1 MVAMNEPLD
10 FGELLRRYRMHARL
24 TQEGLAERAGL
35 AARTIRSLERGEQHT
50 PREITVNL
58 LAEALGLAPHDRA
71 LLETSLTRKTAQV
84 CVRDTNLQ
92 RTSQHI
98 SSVHSSN
105 ATATDGINVIPP
117 EPYYFG
123 PYPLHRCFTG
133 RLTERQLLRDW
144 FIDGTLPVLAL
155 TAMGGAGKS
164 ALSWVWLQRDV
175 LGLPL
180 PGLTSMEEEDAIR
193 VHPNEKLE
201 GVFWWSFAEPQSHFA
216 DFLDEII
223 LYFSSH
229 SIDPR
234 PIASTYKKIQLVI
247 SFLERHR
254 FLVVLDGFERELRA
268 YMTMSAVYHTD
279 KTIQG
284 EGEVGFRTCIDP
296 DTARFLRWVTTRP
309 LQSRILLLSRLL
321 PQELDGIG
329 YCRHERLGDLSPN
342 DATTFFLAQGVRGTR
357 VEIQAVC
364 RPYGYHPLALRLLS
378 GIILHDAER
387 PGDVTAVGHAR
398 YPLDTLTKRSH
409 ILDLAYASLLSPLQ
423 ALLSRIAA
431 FRAPANFRA
440 IKVINPFAD
449 DLRLK
454 DALLELVERGLLT
467 FDAARASYHLHP
479 IVRHYAYD
487 QLVDKQ
493 MIHEQLTGHF
503 LLDINTAL
511 RAQPVHDARKIHSMA
526 YDIGAAIDEIG
537 DRYPKNVDTLV
548 EIYHH
553 MVHGKRLEDAFSLY
567 YVELA
572 ALLYHRLGAYQMV
585 IELLEALLLSAD
597 TLQGEQGS
605 ASALS
610 QRQVSWVLDALA
622 HVYSA
627 CGYPRYAVELLER
640 SVAID
645 ENLGDVGSLT
655 TTLRSIAVQQLV
667 LGRMLAAERNLERS
681 MEICRNASDTFN
693 EAMNHQYFGLL
704 RAYQARFQE
713 SLQHLD
719 TALHVFSERGVTKA
733 EGTVWAYRAL
743 TSLLA
748 GDVAP
753 ALSAARR
760 ARDLAELGPYER
772 DIIRA
777 EWLLG
782 AIGVQTVY
790 DESVPTI
797 EGLLEAEM
805 HLAEAM
811 DRCRTIDMVDYEADI
826 LLASSRLHQAKGEW
840 SQAWRLIMEA
850 LAVAERSE
858 FRTLLADIH
867 GCASQ
872 LALESGD
879 RDAGIM
885 HARLSLEAARCDGEP
900 YCYGAALIQAKRL
913 LTTVDTM
920 GTAQHLS

>member
-1 MVAMNEPLD
+1 MNEPLD
-10 FGELLRRYRMHARL
+10 FGALLRRYRTHARL
-24 TQEGLAERAGL
+24 TQEGLADRAGL

-50 PREITVNL
+50 PREITVQL
-58 LAEALGLAPHDRA
+58 LADALGLAPQDKA
-71 LLETSLTRKTAQV
+71 ILETSLTRKTPHAFV
-84 CVRDTNLQ
+84 NDMNLQ
-92 RTSQHI
+92 ETSQYVT
-98 SSVHSSN
+98 SVHSSD
-105 ATATDGINVIPP
+105 ATTKDGINAIPP

-133 RLTERQLLRDW
+133 RLVERQLLSDW
-144 FIDGTLPVLAL
+144 FVDGNLPVLAL
-155 TAMGGAGKS
+155 TAMGGMGKS

-175 LGLPL
+175 LGIPL
-180 PGLTSMEEEDAIR
+180 PGLTSTGEGEAIH
-193 VHPNEKLE
+193 VYPGDQPE

-223 LYFSSH
+223 LYFSSN

-234 PIASTYKKIQLVI
+234 RVVSTYKKIQLVI
-247 SFLERHR
+247 SLLQRHR

-268 YMTMSAVYHTD
+268 YATVSASYHAD
-279 KTIQG
+279 KTVQG
-284 EGEVGFRTCIDP
+284 EDGVGFRTCIDP
-296 DTARFLRWVTTRP
+296 DTARFLRWVTTQP

-329 YCRHERLGDLSPN
+329 YCRHERLGDLNPN
-342 DATTFFLAQGVRGTR
+342 DATTFFLAQGVRGSR

-364 RPYGYHPLALRLLS
+364 RPYGYHPLSLRLLS
-378 GIILHDAER
+378 GIIIHDAER
-387 PGDVTAVGHAR
+387 PGDVTAVGHVR
-398 YPLDTLTKRSH
+398 YPLDALAKQSR
-409 ILDLAYASLLSPLQ
+409 ILDLAYASLRSPLQ
-423 ALLSRIAA
+423 ALLSRVAA

-440 IKVINPFAD
+440 IKVIDPFTD
-449 DLRLK
+449 DLNLK
-454 DALLELVERGLLT
+454 DALLELVERGLIT
-467 FDAARASYHLHP
+467 FDSSRASYHLHP

-487 QLVDKQ
+487 RLVDRQ
-493 MIHEQLTGHF
+493 MIHDQLAAHF
-503 LLDINTAL
+503 LSDINVAFT
-511 RAQPVHDARKIHSMA
+511 AQPVNCARKIHSMA
-526 YDIGAAIDEIG
+526 YDVGATTDKVG

-553 MVHGKRLEDAFSLY
+553 MVHGRRLEDAFSLY
-567 YVELA
+567 HVELA
-572 ALLYHRLGAYQMV
+572 ALLYHRLGAYQTV
-585 IELLEALLLSAD
+585 IELLEALLLLAD
-597 TLQGEQGS
+597 TLPGEHSS

-610 QRQVSWVLDALA
+610 QEQFSWVLDALA
-622 HVYSA
+622 QAYSA
-627 CGYPRYAVELLER
+627 CGYPRHAVELLER

-645 ENLGDVGSLT
+645 ENLGDLSSLT
-655 TTLRSIAVQQLV
+655 TTLRSIAVQQMV

-681 MEICRNASDTFN
+681 IEICRNASDTFN

-719 TALHVFSERGVTKA
+719 TALHVFLEWGVTKA
-733 EGTVWAYRAL
+733 QGTVWAYHAL

-748 GDVAP
+748 GDLAM

-760 ARDLAELGPYER
+760 ARELAELGAYER

-782 AIGVQTVY
+782 AIVVQT
-790 DESVPTI
+790 DCDGSVPTTQ
-797 EGLLEAEM
+797 GLLEAEL
-805 HLAEAM
+805 HLMGAL
-811 DRCRTIDMVDYEADI
+811 DRCRNIAMVDYEADI
-826 LLASSRLHQAKGEW
+826 LLASARLQRVKGERQ
-840 SQAWRLIMEA
+840 QAWHLIMEA

-885 HARLSLEAARCDGEP
+885 HARLSLDAALCDGEP
-900 YCYGAALIQAKRL
+900 YCYRPALFEAKRL
-913 LTTVDTM
+913 LAEASNI
-920 GTAQHLS
+920 GAARHLL